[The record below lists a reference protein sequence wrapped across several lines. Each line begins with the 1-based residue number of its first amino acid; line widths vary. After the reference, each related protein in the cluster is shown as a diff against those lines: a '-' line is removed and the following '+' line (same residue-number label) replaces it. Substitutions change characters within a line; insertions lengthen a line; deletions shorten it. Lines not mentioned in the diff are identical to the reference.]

1 MTDAK
6 RRLRRALAR
15 VPWLLTFAR
24 LAVVTI
30 RTCLKYRVT
39 GLASEAG
46 FFALLSLPPLV
57 LGLFGG
63 LGYFGG
69 MLGPQAVSD
78 VREAVT
84 RYATRFLTEDVINST
99 LLPTIDDVF
108 TGRRFDLVSV
118 GFVLSLWSGSRAV
131 NVFVDTI
138 SIMYG
143 QSGVRGIVRTRAL
156 SFSLYVLGIFVGI
169 VTVPLILFGPTL
181 LGQFLPDSWGWLIV
195 FYWPLVTLLTVGGLT
210 NLYHVS
216 TPRRSPWLRDVPGA
230 ALTLVVWV
238 IASFVVRGSIAASL
252 GGTSI
257 YGPLSAPIVLL
268 IWLYALAIA
277 VLIGAAL
284 NAALREIW
292 PVPDERALH
301 ERLIDRTR
309 GSWRRG
315 SLRAPRPPRAPRWD
329 DPFEGYGPAPD
340 DLSLRSLQE
349 AARGPLTPIP
359 DARGVQGSSSGEATS
374 SRPRADR

>member
-6 RRLRRALAR
+6 RRLRRALSR
-15 VPWLLTFAR
+15 VPWLYTFAR
-24 LAVVTI
+24 LVVVTI

-63 LGYFGG
+63 LGYFGSW
-69 MLGPQAVSD
+69 LGPQAVSD
-78 VREAVT
+78 VRKAVT
-84 RYATRFLTEDVINST
+84 KYATQFLTEDVINST

-108 TGRRFDLVSV
+108 TGRRFDLISV
-118 GFVLSLWSGSRAV
+118 GFLLSLWSGSRAV

-156 SFSLYVLGIFVGI
+156 SFSLYVLGILVGI
-169 VTVPLILFGPTL
+169 VTVPLILLGPTL
-181 LGQFLPDSWGWLIV
+181 LGQFLPESWGWLIV

-230 ALTLVVWV
+230 ALTLVIWV
-238 IASFVVRGSIAASL
+238 VASFVVRGSIAASL

-284 NAALREIW
+284 NAAVREIW

-301 ERLIDRTR
+301 ERLLDWTR
-309 GSWRRG
+309 ESWRRG
-315 SLRAPRPPRAPRWD
+315 SLRAPRAQTWQ

-340 DLSLRSLQE
+340 DLDLESLRE
-349 AARGPLTPIP
+349 AARGPLTPMSGGGDP
-359 DARGVQGSSSGEATS
+359 PSRASSAEALSG
-374 SRPRADR
+374 PRADR